1 LAASYTKKIC
11 AKTAKAGDGMLHR
24 INTLVHLVLNQ
35 QPPIPVVEIP
45 ADIPAPDGLTELGIT
60 HWNRDKH
67 LIPDWRDFPKQNR
80 KCQGLKNLVKML
92 NSDVGFQLPEDKKCF
107 KSRIDGDSHWMD
119 WRDLAG
125 IRFQYGKWKYN
136 AQCNGECLKNHVS
149 IPVHILVD
157 SGERCHNPRCSNVP
171 TLSWLNNKRSYCSIE
186 CIDGYQE
193 WYDEASIVSNAKV
206 STVRIL
212 FKTYLHDCSKGRGE
226 ISPSSFE

>member
-1 LAASYTKKIC
+1 VIAEDVILPP
-11 AKTAKAGDGMLHR
+11 
-24 INTLVHLVLNQ
+24 
-35 QPPIPVVEIP
+35 QPPIPVDPIVLPPQPPIVV
-45 ADIPAPDGLTELGIT
+45 AGIPAPSDLTPLGIT
-60 HWNRDKH
+60 NWNRDKR
-67 LIPDWRDFPKQNR
+67 LIPDWRDFPKQGK

-157 SGERCHNPRCSNVP
+157 SGERCHNPRCSRDA
-171 TLSWLNNKRSYCSIE
+171 TLSWLKNKKAYCSLE

-193 WYDEASIVSNAKV
+193 WYGEASIVSNAKV

-226 ISPSSFE
+226 ILLLPFE

>member
-1 LAASYTKKIC
+1 MLTTDPKDLNDSTFNEEEDDQLEDDQGKSSDLILTLDENAGDIDNIINANNE
-11 AKTAKAGDGMLHR
+11 AGDGMLHR

-171 TLSWLNNKRSYCSIE
+171 TLSWLKNHKSYCSLD

-193 WYDEASIVSNAKV
+193 
-206 STVRIL
+206 
-212 FKTYLHDCSKGRGE
+212 
-226 ISPSSFE
+226 

>member
-24 INTLVHLVLNQ
+24 INTLVHLVLNL
-35 QPPIPVVEIP
+35 QPPLV
-45 ADIPAPDGLTELGIT
+45 ADIPAPTGLTELGIT

-92 NSDVGFQLPEDKKCF
+92 NSIVGFLPPEEKKCV

-125 IRFQYGKWKYN
+125 IRFEYGKWKYN
-136 AQCNGECLKNHVS
+136 AQCNGKCLKNHVS
-149 IPVHILVD
+149 VPVHILVD
-157 SGERCHNPRCSNVP
+157 SGERCHNTRCSKSP
-171 TLSWLNNKRSYCSIE
+171 TLSWIKNQKAYCSME
-186 CIDGYQE
+186 CIEGYQE
-193 WYDEASIVSNAKV
+193 WYQEWNDEASIVVTSLIP
-206 STVRIL
+206 SPQ
-212 FKTYLHDCSKGRGE
+212 
-226 ISPSSFE
+226 ISFSSFG